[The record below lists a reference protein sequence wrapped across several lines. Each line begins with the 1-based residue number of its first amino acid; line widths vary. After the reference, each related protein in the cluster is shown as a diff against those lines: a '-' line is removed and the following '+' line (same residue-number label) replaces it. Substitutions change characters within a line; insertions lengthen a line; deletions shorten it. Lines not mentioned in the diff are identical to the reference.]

1 MLCSQQKLSSGWRYC
16 GYTHT
21 HSLAHMLA
29 RAVCQTP
36 LNPTLSGHMCP
47 CLKHAHT
54 QYEVLRGHCSHVLDI
69 KSQYLIPVNIIDI
82 LRGYKAASCKSN
94 QWLLEEPALFQ
105 SEKI

>member
-54 QYEVLRGHCSHVLDI
+54 QYEEVL
-69 KSQYLIPVNIIDI
+69 
-82 LRGYKAASCKSN
+82 
-94 QWLLEEPALFQ
+94 
-105 SEKI
+105 

>member
-1 MLCSQQKLSSGWRYC
+1 MLCSQQKLGSGWRYC

-36 LNPTLSGHMCP
+36 LNPTLSGHMCL

-54 QYEVLRGHCSHVLDI
+54 NVLKWYERNAHI
-69 KSQYLIPVNIIDI
+69 YQI
-82 LRGYKAASCKSN
+82 LKNKKTVSDSK
-94 QWLLEEPALFQ
+94 
-105 SEKI
+105 